1 MPGGGDPRA
10 IVAAVSLR
18 PAAPVI
24 RALTLDLDDTL
35 WAVGPAILRAEQAQD
50 AYLRRHCPR
59 TAERYPLE
67 RLRALREAVAT
78 AHPELAHDFTT
89 QRRLTLEHAI
99 RDSGEDVAHVDGAF
113 EAFYAERNTVELYA
127 DVHEGLPRLAARY
140 PLAALT
146 NGNADLVRIGLA
158 GHFRFSLG
166 AREHG
171 AAKPA
176 ASIFHAACARLDL
189 APAQVL
195 HVGDDPW
202 LDIAGAAEAGLAT
215 CWINR
220 HGAPWPE
227 GLAPP
232 RWQARDL
239 DELLHHLS

>member
-1 MPGGGDPRA
+1 MLSSRRLSAGA
-10 IVAAVSLR
+10 S
-18 PAAPVI
+18 APVI

-35 WAVGPAILRAEQAQD
+35 WAVAPAIARAERAQD

-59 TAERYPLE
+59 TAERYPVE
-67 RLRALREAVAT
+67 ALRALRESVALQ
-78 AHPELAHDFTT
+78 HPELAHDFTT
-89 QRRLTLEHAI
+89 QRRLTLELAI
-99 RDSGEDVAHVDGAF
+99 RDCGEDIAHVDGAF
-113 EAFYAERNTVELYA
+113 EAFFHERNAVELFD
-127 DVHEGLPRLAARY
+127 DVHHGLPRLAERF

-146 NGNADLVRIGLA
+146 NGNADLARIGLA

-176 ASIFHAACARLDL
+176 PSIFLAACARLGVEPS
-189 APAQVL
+189 AVL

-202 LDIAGAAEAGLAT
+202 LDIAGAAEAGLPT

-220 HGAPWPE
+220 HGAAWPDT
-227 GLAPP
+227 LPPP

>member
-1 MPGGGDPRA
+1 MPLRA
-10 IVAAVSLR
+10 IVRTASAGGV
-18 PAAPVI
+18 APVI

-35 WAVGPAILRAEQAQD
+35 WAVGPAIVRAERAQD

-67 RLRALREAVAT
+67 AMRALRDAVAA
-78 AHPELAHDFTT
+78 AHPQLAHDYTE
-89 QRRLTLEHAI
+89 QRRITLARAI
-99 RDSGEDVAHVDGAF
+99 ADCGEDLAHVDGAF
-113 EAFYAERNTVELYA
+113 EAFYAGRNEVELYA
-127 DVHEGLPRLAARY
+127 DVHEGLPRLAGRF

-176 ASIFHAACARLDL
+176 ASIFHAACTRLGL
-189 APAQVL
+189 APEHVL

-202 LDIAGAAEAGLAT
+202 LDIAGAAEAGLPT

-220 HGAPWPE
+220 HDTPWPAE
-227 GLAPP
+227 LPPP

-239 DELLHHLS
+239 NELLQHLT